1 VLPAWIID
9 PRWNQFHALLPK
21 RVDTHPLG
29 CHHLRIPDRIVFD
42 KLVQVLVFGCG
53 SECIADQLESP
64 GCDRGQRS

>member
-1 VLPAWIID
+1 
-9 PRWNQFHALLPK
+9 
-21 RVDTHPLG
+21 LG